1 MTFGTLH
8 AIFIETLQEIY
19 PHSEARN
26 ITRWVWE
33 CIADVTSSKLLV
45 NQNEIIPAAHKDK
58 LLAALEQLKTKRPV
72 QYVLGEAWFY
82 GLRFRVNE
90 SVLIPRPET
99 EELVEWVIKD
109 AKAQGKENGA
119 LLDIGTG
126 SGCIAI
132 SIKYQLPKATVTAI
146 DISEAALAIA
156 SENAHTHACTV
167 DLKKINAL
175 DNAEMNTLGNFDVIV
190 SNPPYIAESESASM
204 HENVLKYEPSL
215 ALFVPNE
222 DALLFYR
229 HIAAFAKNHLSENG
243 KLYFEINENLGAATA
258 ALLKEMGF
266 NTTLR
271 KDAQGKDRMLACS
284 LLHGSDRIRPQ

>member
-1 MTFGTLH
+1 MTFGALH

-26 ITRWVWE
+26 ITSWVWE
-33 CIADVTSSKLLV
+33 CIADVTPSKLLIK
-45 NQNEIIPAAHKDK
+45 QKEIIPAVLKDK
-58 LLAALEQLKTKRPV
+58 LLSALEQLKTKRPV

-99 EELVEWVIKD
+99 EELVEWVVKD
-109 AKAQGKENGA
+109 VKAPGKENVA
-119 LLDIGTG
+119 VLDIGTG

-132 SIKYQLPKATVTAI
+132 SIKHQLPMATVTAV
-146 DISEAALAIA
+146 DVSKAALAIA
-156 SENAHTHACTV
+156 AENAQAHACNI
-167 DLKKINAL
+167 DLKEINVL
-175 DNAEMNTLGNFDVIV
+175 DNTEMNTLGKFDVMV
-190 SNPPYIAESESASM
+190 SNPPYIAESESAAM
-204 HENVLKYEPSL
+204 HENVVKYEPSI

-222 DALLFYR
+222 DPLLFYR
-229 HIAAFAKNHLSENG
+229 EIAAFAKSHLRENG
-243 KLYFEINENLGAATA
+243 KLYFEINENLGEATV

-266 NTTLR
+266 EVTLR

-284 LLHGSDRIRPQ
+284 LLHGSNSICPQ